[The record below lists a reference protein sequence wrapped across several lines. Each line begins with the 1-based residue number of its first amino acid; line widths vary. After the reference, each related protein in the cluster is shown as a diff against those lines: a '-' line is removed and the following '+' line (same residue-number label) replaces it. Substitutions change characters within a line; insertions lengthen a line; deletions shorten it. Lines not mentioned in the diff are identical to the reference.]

1 MFIHFEQKLIFFF
14 EENNIVHVFK
24 YSIKF
29 LVEKDLLTRSSK
41 FNTGFAGTAGGDKFI
56 ARRI

>member
-1 MFIHFEQKLIFFF
+1 MFLH
-14 EENNIVHVFK
+14 

-41 FNTGFAGTAGGDKFI
+41 FNTGFSGTAGGGQII